1 MKKYFLLIPLFLA
14 VISLQGQPG
23 GPATRRAASTAHP
36 QWRAFDRVITADA
49 RVYKGPFTVY
59 AVRDSFFFE
68 IPDTLLGRDM
78 MLINRLNAGPYQKE
92 APFVGVVYPGESL
105 HEQALYFAFGPD
117 SVLHLRA
124 VNPQQEA
131 QPGSRIGAAVR
142 DAKTDRI
149 LDSFVIVARN
159 RKQDGFVVSA
169 MGFLNGPGIAMETG
183 MHPILSRVLQYHVE
197 YVHAYPANIEFGIYQ
212 RSVDGS
218 VAVTNT
224 SLVLL
229 PKVPMT
235 QRLFDRR
242 VGYFTPGGISYFADD
257 QQRVVAR
264 QFIQRWRLEPRPADR
279 VRWLKGELVE
289 PQKPIIYYIDPH
301 TPKQWVKYLIM
312 GVNDWQKAFE
322 QAGFKN
328 AIQGKEWPYGDSV
341 DLNDARYS
349 FICYLP
355 SATANAYGPAV
366 VDPRSGEVIQ
376 SHVGW
381 YHNVMSLVH
390 DWYLIQAA
398 ATDPRARHARFDD
411 DLMGELIR
419 FVSSHEV
426 GHTLGLRHN
435 FGSSSRTPVEK
446 MRDAAWLKLHGH
458 TASIMDY
465 ARFNY
470 VAQPGD
476 HIPEACLWPHVGEYD
491 RWAIQ
496 WGYKFSGMDEPMA
509 DAKIVGKWATDSLA
523 ANPRLW
529 FGSEEGLLGGTPD
542 DPRCQTEDLG
552 DNNMTA
558 NTYGI
563 MNLKRVIHH
572 LPEWCGE
579 KNGQYQ
585 RLQEGYSALLGQF
598 KRYMGHVLTNVGGRQ
613 RTYRTEEEAGA
624 VYTPVSKAKQQ
635 QALAFFNTQLFTTPV
650 WLLDRTINARV
661 TQPKGSVYVAQL
673 QSDILQKLL
682 GVGVF
687 KRLQV
692 NEQLYGPGAAY
703 TPDEYLATLHRYIWG
718 VIQKG
723 GAMDGYRRNL
733 QKSYINDLA
742 VILLS
747 RDQSVNESNT
757 WSLVQTDL
765 HRLQK
770 EIRLAVVRYP
780 SGGADRQHLDCVDA
794 RITRLLS
801 TKNVNF

>member
-1 MKKYFLLIPLFLA
+1 MKKYFLLISLFLA
-14 VISLQGQPG
+14 VIHLN
-23 GPATRRAASTAHP
+23 A
-36 QWRAFDRVITADA
+36 QWRKSLRSFDRVITPDA
-49 RVYKGPFTVY
+49 RVHKGPFTVY
-59 AVRDSFFFE
+59 TVRDSFFFE

-78 MLINRLNAGPYQKE
+78 MLINRLNSGPFQQE
-92 APFVGVVYPGESL
+92 GSLFGVVYPGESL
-105 HEQALYFAFGPD
+105 HEGTLYFAFGPD
-117 SVLHLRA
+117 SVINLRED
-124 VNPQQEA
+124 NTQQQA
-131 QPGSRIGAAVR
+131 QPDSRIGAAVR
-142 DAKTDRI
+142 DAKTDGI
-149 LDSFVIVARN
+149 LDSFVVVARN
-159 RKQDGFVVSA
+159 RQQDGFVVSA
-169 MGFLNGPGIAMETG
+169 MGFLKGPGSAMKMG
-183 MHPILSRVLQYHVE
+183 VHAIPSAVAQYQVE
-197 YVHAYPANIEFGIYQ
+197 YIHAYPINIEFGIY
-212 RSVDGS
+212 RRWMNGS
-218 VAVTNT
+218 VTVTNT

-229 PKVPMT
+229 PKAPMA

-242 VGYFTPGGISYFADD
+242 VGYFAHSTYYFADD
-257 QQRVVAR
+257 QQRAVTR
-264 QFIQRWRLEPRPADR
+264 EFIQRWRLEPRPEDR
-279 VRWLKGELVE
+279 GRWLKGELVE

-301 TPKQWVKYLIM
+301 TPKQWVKYLVR
-312 GVNDWQKAFE
+312 GVDDWQKAFE

-328 AIQGKEWPYGDSV
+328 AIQGREWPYGDSV

-398 ATDPRARHARFDD
+398 ATDPRARYAQFDD

-435 FGSSSRTPVEK
+435 FGSSSQTPVEK

-476 HIPEACLWPHVGEYD
+476 HIPEDCLWPHVGEYD

-496 WGYKFSGMDEPMA
+496 WGYKFSGTDEPMD
-509 DAKIVGKWATDSLA
+509 DAKIVGKWVTDSLA
-523 ANPRLW
+523 ANPRRW
-529 FGSEEGLLGGTPD
+529 FGSEEGFLSVNF

-558 NTYGI
+558 NAYGI
-563 MNLKRVIHH
+563 MNLKRIISH

-579 KNGQYQ
+579 TNGQYE

-598 KRYMGHVLTNVGGRQ
+598 KRYMGHVLTNVAGRE

-624 VYTPVSKAKQQ
+624 VFTPVSKAKQR
-635 QALAFFNTQLFTTPV
+635 QALAFFNTQLFITPV
-650 WLLDRTINARV
+650 WLLDKRITGR
-661 TQPKGSVYVAQL
+661 VAQPQGSAYIARL
-673 QSDILQKLL
+673 QSEILQKLL
-682 GVGVF
+682 GMAVF
-687 KRLQV
+687 SRLDQ
-692 NEQLYGPGAAY
+692 NSQLYGPEAAY
-703 TPDEYLATLHRYIWG
+703 APDEYLATLHRDIWG
-718 VIQKG
+718 VIQRG
-723 GAMDGYRRNL
+723 EVMDPYRRNL
-733 QKSYINDLA
+733 QKSYINDLSA
-742 VILLS
+742 ILLS
-747 RDQSVNESNT
+747 RNPGVNESNT
-757 WSLVQTDL
+757 WSLVQADL

-770 EIRLAVVRYP
+770 EIRRAIARYP
-780 SGGADRQHLDCVDA
+780 AGGADREHLESADV
-794 RITRLLS
+794 RLTRLLT
-801 TKNVNF
+801 TKIVNF